1 MTSRTLPTLL
11 AAVIAIVTAVAA
23 VVVITAGE
31 EPADD
36 AHAQIISASQDFFA
50 ANAAGD
56 RAALEKVVCAA
67 TMATNP
73 DPQPQPTP
81 LEVVT
86 VAEIVVDGDTATG
99 SMVLAPAGRPDVDPI
114 LSPRFYVNE
123 DGWKLCA
130 PTAQE

>member
-23 VVVITAGE
+23 VVLLTANE

-36 AHAQIISASQDFFA
+36 AQAQIIAASQAFFT

-56 RAALEKVVCAA
+56 RAGLEKVVCAE

-73 DPQPQPTP
+73 DPQPQATP

-86 VAEIVVDGDTATG
+86 VAEIVIDGDTATG
-99 SMVLAPAGRPDVDPI
+99 SMVLAPAGRPDADSI
-114 LSPRFYVNE
+114 LSPMRYINE

-130 PTAQE
+130 STAQE